1 MLSEIILER
10 TVNEVVIQCGFNKV
24 DKRLKAAVL
33 VGKDVTYFENILKA
47 RSAFWKHVK

>member
-10 TVNEVVIQCGFNKV
+10 TVNETVVQCGFEKV
-24 DKRLKAAVL
+24 DKRLRAAIA
-33 VGKDVTYFENILKA
+33 VGKDITYFENILKA